1 MVKLR
6 GLNHC
11 PSQLVPCRSHGL
23 KSAVVGGDSSS
34 AYGLTGSD
42 SAHEPWLSFSPV
54 LSDEMRG
61 RKGFMQLSRDTS
73 DVLEGFD
80 E

>member
-1 MVKLR
+1 M
-6 GLNHC
+6 
-11 PSQLVPCRSHGL
+11 
-23 KSAVVGGDSSS
+23 VGGDGSS

-61 RKGFMQLSRDTS
+61 RDLCCFLETLLTCWEVLMSDELVPLPGLALAVFTS
-73 DVLEGFD
+73 LHPEQP
-80 E
+80 